1 MNRSTMTR
9 HTAAAALMPGLALAL
24 VLAMLSAPAAAD
36 GDGYESPLSYRGYDL
51 IWQDEFDG
59 DALDPASWNVQL
71 GDGCP
76 ELCGWG
82 NQELQ
87 YYQAENVSVADGV
100 LTIEARVESAGGK
113 PYTSGR
119 VNTEGKR
126 FFKYGRVDIRA
137 KMPRGRGPWPALWML
152 GENHAEV
159 GWPRCG
165 EIDIV
170 EKTGRNER
178 KALGTAHWYHDTPEP
193 GNNASYGGHT
203 SITSGDL
210 ADEFHVY
217 SVVWDKRKI
226 RWYLDGAR
234 KPYHEIDIK
243 PKELDEFREEFFVL
257 LNLAVGGSLGG
268 RPDDAVFPQR
278 LVVDYIRV
286 FQR

>member
-1 MNRSTMTR
+1 MTLIRSALFL
-9 HTAAAALMPGLALAL
+9 AAIPVGIAFAQPCQT
-24 VLAMLSAPAAAD
+24 
-36 GDGYESPLSYRGYDL
+36 YD
-51 IWQDEFDG
+51 
-59 DALDPASWNVQL
+59 ASL
-71 GDGCP
+71 GTLP
-76 ELCGWG
+76 NEQGWG
-82 NQELQ
+82 YGGLQ
-87 YYQAENVSVADGV
+87 PWTASVADGV

-234 KPYHEIDIK
+234 KLYSGHRRLLGRYLPHHRGLNVEQLLATMQEALRPVLRARGEDRVQ
-243 PKELDEFREEFFVL
+243 LDPTQ
-257 LNLAVGGSLGG
+257 
-268 RPDDAVFPQR
+268 RPRMEWA
-278 LVVDYIRV
+278 
-286 FQR
+286 